1 MKFSKLSKKQKTMAI
16 LALSGTLL
24 IGAVGSMS
32 YFSDKET
39 ITNNFTTGVLDLK
52 TTETYWDPE
61 GEPGPDG
68 QEDGKNTYPGYTR
81 YKNPTVTNISGIEN
95 NDSWIR
101 ATVTFI
107 DAKTNQQITDTRRNE
122 LILNTIRY
130 DAEGTMDENT
140 ETAGGYTNEQINA
153 VPHWNPAFKD
163 MTETKGSSGKYVL
176 YLNEVLKSAATAE
189 DGEAVTLFTTIAYPT
204 EWNQTELDIMGDYRI
219 QVEFSG
225 IQKWTFENV
234 DEAMEALY
242 AEEAAGT
249 DHKGYDR
256 VSSGGNKENPNGDN
270 TPSKMEDP
278 ERDGETDM
286 DGDDD
291 ANGEDN
297 ENDSNDGNSDIE
309 NNDGNSDTDT
319 ENENVTTPGEDDGTA
334 DNENTESEGG
344 ASVST
349 DRINGVVVPAAK

>member
-1 MKFSKLSKKQKTMAI
+1 MKFSKLSKKQKAMAI

-32 YFSDKET
+32 YFSDQET

-61 GEPGPDG
+61 EPGPDG

-81 YKNPTVTNISGIEN
+81 FKNPTVTNISGIEN

-130 DAEGTMDENT
+130 DAEGTMTENT

-153 VPHWNPAFKD
+153 VPNWNPAFKD

-176 YLNEVLKSAATAE
+176 YLKEVLKSAATAE
-189 DGEAVTLFTTIAYPT
+189 DGESVTLFTTIAYPT

-219 QVEFSG
+219 QIEFSG

-242 AEEAAGT
+242 AEEAEGT
-249 DHKGYDR
+249 HHKGYDR

-270 TPSKMEDP
+270 TPSKMDDP
-278 ERDGETDM
+278 IRDGETDM
-286 DGDDD
+286 NGGSNSGNEDNSGSDDD
-291 ANGEDN
+291 TNADDN
-297 ENDSNDGNSDIE
+297 KPSGDET
-309 NNDGNSDTDT
+309 TDDEET
-319 ENENVTTPGEDDGTA
+319 KNPNQPVVDDDPITITPGED
-334 DNENTESEGG
+334 ENTDTE
-344 ASVST
+344 
-349 DRINGVVVPAAK
+349 